1 MWACLAVHH
10 STLLFTFQRYYFC
23 FYQFPF
29 PRLLTVETVTCVR
42 DDMADIMTAMPHAD
56 RNIKR
61 CLDVGLNRNQPCNTQ
76 TLPGFL
82 LQINGGT
89 WFLQRQCIW
98 FECNFIRAEREE
110 GDCLSVAT
118 IFICKF
124 NCFQHNSILNANLHW
139 FKQTSKKKPY
149 LVYVISWLN
158 WCWFRTTENKS
169 WRNPFK
175 NSTKLWDV
183 IYNCERKAKTEM
195 FLTKGWAV
203 HCTVLQIL
211 WFNSNSWCTG

>member
-1 MWACLAVHH
+1 MSVCLAVHH

-29 PRLLTVETVTCVR
+29 PGLLTVETVTCVR

-61 CLDVGLNRNQPCNTQ
+61 CLDVGLNRNQPCNTP

-82 LQINGGT
+82 LKINGAFG
-89 WFLQRQCIW
+89 QCIW
-98 FECNFIRAEREE
+98 FEGNFTKAEKEE

-124 NCFQHNSILNANLHW
+124 NCFQHN
-139 FKQTSKKKPY
+139 
-149 LVYVISWLN
+149 
-158 WCWFRTTENKS
+158 
-169 WRNPFK
+169 
-175 NSTKLWDV
+175 
-183 IYNCERKAKTEM
+183 
-195 FLTKGWAV
+195 
-203 HCTVLQIL
+203 
-211 WFNSNSWCTG
+211 